1 MRLFMEITCVT
12 QYGQKDLNISSKPTP
27 KTPNTVFPHIRPV
40 GNITYFL
47 TVFYSKITVHKWVG
61 IIRIWVL
68 FDGRTFFQ
76 EIMAS
81 GDNGNNFQSWEKRFS
96 ALKYSLRNDFTPLYG
111 FVAPNGNCQ
120 KGILL
125 PFFIEAIFFQVVVC

>member
-1 MRLFMEITCVT
+1 M
-12 QYGQKDLNISSKPTP
+12 
-27 KTPNTVFPHIRPV
+27 
-40 GNITYFL
+40 
-47 TVFYSKITVHKWVG
+47 G
-61 IIRIWVL
+61 IIRIWVF

-76 EIMAS
+76 ENMVR
-81 GDNGNNFQSWEKRFS
+81 GDNGNNFRSQEKRSS

-125 PFFIEAIFFQVVVC
+125 PFFIEAIFFQVVIS